1 MSIGNKR
8 SVPFNFAMNF
18 IMKLLGPVCS
28 AVSYPYAFRAIGQTE
43 MGRVAFT
50 ISVVSLFLLIA
61 NLGIPTYGVRECA
74 KVRDEEKK
82 LSRLCRELIA
92 IQFLTTF
99 ASVLLL
105 ALSVIAVPQLRGE
118 WRLFL
123 VQGAILLFQ
132 GLSTEWLFQGLERYG
147 FLALRSSLVKVASV
161 LLIIL
166 LVKGP
171 EDYLI
176 YCVLTAGTAAA
187 SVVLNLPALKKIIG
201 PGKKGEKLEL
211 GRHIRPALVFFAQA
225 AAITIY
231 TSFDS
236 ALLGFIK
243 GDTAVGA
250 YDAAVKVKLVLVY
263 FITSLG
269 TVLLPR
275 FSYYIGEKREEDFGK
290 GVELSASFLWLTALP
305 LTAFFFVL
313 GRDCLEL
320 LYGSVTDATRQCLR
334 ILVLTLIPIGITNLL
349 GVQVL
354 TPLGREK
361 TVMWA
366 EGSGAIVNLAADLVL
381 ISLYGPLGA
390 AIGTLISEL
399 AVLIVELAGSRGL
412 KLKVFHG
419 REILM
424 VLGAV
429 LVASAILLGI
439 RYAVSGLL
447 AKVMLG
453 IICFFFVNYGILFT
467 FRYPLL
473 MQGREKLRKYLK
485 RQMAPWR

>member
-1 MSIGNKR
+1 MSMGNKR

-74 KVRDEEKK
+74 KVRDEKDK

-105 ALSVIAVPQLRGE
+105 AISVIAVPQLRGE

-123 VQGAILLFQ
+123 IQGAILLFQ

-147 FLALRSSLVKVASV
+147 FLTLRSSLVKIASV

-176 YCVLTAGTAAA
+176 YCALTAGTAAA
-187 SVVLNLPALKKIIG
+187 SVVLNLPALKRIIG
-201 PGKKGEKLEL
+201 SGEKGEKLEL
-211 GRHIRPALVFFAQA
+211 GRHIRPALVFFTQA

-231 TSFDS
+231 TSFDA

-275 FSYYIGEKREEDFGK
+275 FSYYIGEKRGEDFGR
-290 GVELSASFLWLTALP
+290 GVGLSASFMWLTAMP
-305 LTAFFFVL
+305 LTAFFLVL

-320 LYGSVTDATRQCLR
+320 LYGSVTDATRQSLS
-334 ILVLTLIPIGITNLL
+334 ILVLTLIPIGITNLV

-354 TPLGREK
+354 TPMGREK

-366 EGSGAIVNLAADLVL
+366 EVTGAIVNLAADLVL
-381 ISLYGPLGA
+381 ISLYGPMGA

-399 AVLIVELAGSRGL
+399 AVLAIELTGIRGL
-412 KLKVFHG
+412 KLKVFNG
-419 REILM
+419 KEILTAF
-424 VLGAV
+424 GAV
-429 LVASAILLGI
+429 LVASVILLGVKHV
-439 RYAVSGLL
+439 VSGLVAEFL
-447 AKVMLG
+447 LG
-453 IICFFFVNYGILFT
+453 MAVFFFVTYGILYGL
-467 FRYPLL
+467 RDPLL
-473 MQGREKLRKYLK
+473 MWGRDKFRNYLK
-485 RQMAPWR
+485 K